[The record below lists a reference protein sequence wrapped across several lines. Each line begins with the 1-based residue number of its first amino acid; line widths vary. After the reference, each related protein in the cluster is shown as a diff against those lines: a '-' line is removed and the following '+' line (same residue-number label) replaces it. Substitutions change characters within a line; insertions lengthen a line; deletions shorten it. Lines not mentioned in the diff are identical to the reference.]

1 MIRQRE
7 NIYLTTISGIGI
19 ALFYR
24 PSFQMKK
31 FFLFLLLTI
40 LFKTADSQTTGNQ
53 RYFLISESK
62 YSQRLNKEK
71 DVLFKRYI
79 IVPDEVQDK
88 NLLFRTGNPDSLFLG
103 AVSLLMNG
111 KSSKV
116 QVYLKTCNMEVPVNH
131 LIAGLFHVLKGDF
144 QQADQDLALYQ
155 GVAFVFI
162 KNLLRA
168 DCRAELLQ
176 GGKDLKPIIQEYQV
190 ALDCTENE
198 NYRDLIRNR
207 IKYLRY
213 R

>member
-1 MIRQRE
+1 
-7 NIYLTTISGIGI
+7 
-19 ALFYR
+19 
-24 PSFQMKK
+24 MKK
-31 FFLFLLLTI
+31 ICLFLFLTI
-40 LFKTADSQTTGNQ
+40 LFNTADSQTTGNQ

-62 YSQRLNKEK
+62 YSQRLNKDK

-79 IVPDEVQDK
+79 IVPDEVKDK
-88 NLLFRTGNPDSLFLG
+88 NLLFKTGNPDSLFMG

-111 KSSKV
+111 KSSTV
-116 QVYLKTCNMEVPVNH
+116 QGYLKTCNMEVPVNH
-131 LIAGLFHVLKGDF
+131 LIAGLFHVLKGNF
-144 QQADQDLALYQ
+144 QQADQNLALYQ
-155 GVAFVFI
+155 GIAFLFI

-168 DCRAELLQ
+168 DCSAELLQ
-176 GGKDLKPIIQEYQV
+176 GEKDLKTIVQEYQA

>member
-1 MIRQRE
+1 MK
-7 NIYLTTISGIGI
+7 NFC
-19 ALFYR
+19 LF
-24 PSFQMKK
+24 F
-31 FFLFLLLTI
+31 LLTI
-40 LFKTADSQTTGNQ
+40 FFHVANSQTSGNQ

-79 IVPDEVQDK
+79 IVPDEVKDK
-88 NLLFRTGNPDSLFLG
+88 NLLFETGNPDSLFMG

-116 QVYLKTCNMEVPVNH
+116 QGYLKTCNMEVPVNH
-131 LIAGLFHVLKGDF
+131 LIAGLFHVLKSDF
-144 QQADQDLALYQ
+144 QQADRELGLYQ
-155 GVAFVFI
+155 GTAFVFT

-176 GGKDLKPIIQEYQV
+176 GGKDLKPIIQEYQA